1 MIRAMPQP
9 DIGRGF
15 RDVDASGTA
24 ELFIAYLDEAR
35 ELLAEFKERAI
46 GDLNLGAGDSVLE
59 VGCGTGDDLPA
70 LAAAVAPGR
79 VVGVDVSESLVDEA
93 RRRTREFGEIEIMV
107 GDAHAL
113 PFAAGEFSASRA
125 ERLLEHVAQPEVV
138 LAELARVTCR
148 GGRVVIS
155 EPDWDTLIIDSDDLA
170 VARRVA
176 RAQASVI
183 RHPDIGRRLARLA
196 SCVGLTVLEARCNGI
211 PVRDLAMADA
221 VFRLQ
226 SAVDRLADRDVER
239 WWEGLRAE
247 QGSFFAAMMGVT
259 VVALAP

>member
-1 MIRAMPQP
+1 MISAMAQP
-9 DIGRGF
+9 NIGGGF
-15 RDVDASGTA
+15 RDVDASGA
-24 ELFIAYLDEAR
+24 PAAFVEYLDDVR
-35 ELLAEFKERAI
+35 ELLAEVKEQAI
-46 GDLNLGAGDSVLE
+46 ADLNLGPGDSVLD

-70 LAAAVAPGR
+70 LAAAVAGGR

-93 RRRTREFGEIEIMV
+93 RRRTRQFAEVEVRV

-113 PFAAGEFSASRA
+113 PFAADEFSACRVD
-125 ERLLEHVAQPEVV
+125 RVLQHVAEPEAV
-138 LAELARVTCR
+138 LAELARVTRR
-148 GGRVVIS
+148 GGRVVIT

-170 VARRVA
+170 LARRVA
-176 RAQASVI
+176 RAQASGI

-196 SCVGLTVLEARCNGI
+196 SGAGLNVLEARCNGI

-247 QGSFFAAMMGVT
+247 HGSFFAAMMGVT